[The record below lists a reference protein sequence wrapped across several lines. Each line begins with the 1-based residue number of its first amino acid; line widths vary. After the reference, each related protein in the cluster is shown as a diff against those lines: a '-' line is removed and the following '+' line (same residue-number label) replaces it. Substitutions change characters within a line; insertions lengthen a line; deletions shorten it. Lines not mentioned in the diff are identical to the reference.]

1 MSYYRLCPECGAALD
16 PGEVCDCRT
25 SNGFSENQ
33 TEAKKANGFSE
44 NQTEAK
50 RPLSMLRTLTTARR
64 DMECATRFPPPMIT
78 EIKGGFKHHDQAG
91 VY

>member
-33 TEAKKANGFSE
+33 TEAKKAVVNASNTDNGKAGYGMRYQIPASHD
-44 NQTEAK
+44 N
-50 RPLSMLRTLTTARR
+50 R
-64 DMECATRFPPPMIT
+64 D
-78 EIKGGFKHHDQAG
+78 
-91 VY
+91 

>member
-25 SNGFSENQ
+25 S
-33 TEAKKANGFSE
+33 NGFSE